1 VHVFKSLVGWSISL
15 GEGVTELTAGDRLM
29 IRVFLADDHPLL
41 RIGLRLS
48 FERERDVR
56 LVGEAGDGFSAVE
69 RVQNDPPDVLLIDVD
84 MPGISGIGAIRVL
97 RKALPEMK
105 ILVLSTYNDE
115 KYIRDAMEAGADG
128 YILKC
133 IEIDELVRII
143 KSFCAERPVV
153 SPYLVNLTLRTQ
165 GGKEPGREP
174 DTPFLSIRERE
185 VLRFIVA
192 GRGNKE
198 IASKLHISTE
208 TVKSHTKKIYQKLKV
223 KNRVQAARAAIG
235 TKLLH

>member
-1 VHVFKSLVGWSISL
+1 
-15 GEGVTELTAGDRLM
+15 M

-48 FERERDVR
+48 FEQEKDVR

-69 RVQNDPPDVLLIDVD
+69 RVQSDPPDVLLIDVD

-133 IEIDELVRII
+133 IEIGELVRII
-143 KSFCAERPVV
+143 KSFCAGRPAV
-153 SPYLVNLTLRTQ
+153 SPYLVNLTLGAH
-165 GGKEPGREP
+165 GGKEPGKETDRP
-174 DTPFLSIRERE
+174 PLTIRERE
-185 VLRFIVA
+185 VLGFIVA
-192 GRGNKE
+192 GRRSKE
-198 IASKLHISTE
+198 IASRLHISTE
-208 TVKSHTKKIYQKLKV
+208 TVKSHTKNIYQKLKV
-223 KNRVQAARAAIG
+223 KNRVQAAKAAME

>member
-1 VHVFKSLVGWSISL
+1 
-15 GEGVTELTAGDRLM
+15 M

-48 FERERDVR
+48 FEREKDVR

-69 RVQNDPPDVLLIDVD
+69 RVQSDPPDVLLIDVD

-97 RKALPEMK
+97 RKALPDMK

-128 YILKC
+128 YVLKC
-133 IEIDELVRII
+133 VEIDELVRII
-143 KSFCAERPVV
+143 KSFCRGIPAV
-153 SPYLVNLTLRTQ
+153 SPYLVNLTL
-165 GGKEPGREP
+165 GAHSEKEPRN
-174 DTPFLSIRERE
+174 DTDRASLTTRERE
-185 VLRFIVA
+185 VLRFLVDGKRI
-192 GRGNKE
+192 KE
-198 IASKLHISTE
+198 IADRLHISTE
-208 TVKSHTKKIYQKLKV
+208 TVKSHTKNIYQKLKV
-223 KNRVQAARAAIG
+223 RNRVQAARVAMG